1 MSAYIPET
9 VIENQDVAHDE
20 AHTEAFYKSD
30 IFDGSTEVILDHLLS
45 VPVPPEKLKTLG
57 NPDSALN
64 RDIGQIWSGEAEPTN
79 LSILKS
85 PRFIENTQ
93 PDVYPT
99 LDAFKEAIHL
109 EVQKRAE
116 ENHYLN
122 LFKDLISRAT
132 RSEDFVKLVD
142 IRDFFLEYSDHRN
155 IALGSFMNRISN
167 RSVELVEDPDYG
179 DASPIEAAEIILP
192 ATRHLLELEHQ
203 RTDQESDEINIHLS
217 STLLNNRSGT
227 AEDITQLRLR
237 DLLSADGYQG
247 FGATASAKR
256 QAYLSSERY
265 ITKGTLLSVRKAL
278 SEYGYIGLPEGV
290 EAISDIH
297 GTVVKTL
304 KILADPAHVTISQN
318 PNEAESSQR
327 IANSI
332 LGAYDKLKHAPKYGG
347 QKGVPLNTPVKIA
360 NILTPD
366 LNEREGLVGEQALEP
381 LQEDGYVDLPAAF
394 QRILF
399 AINPRFLRE
408 ATEGSIKETNS
419 QLRLVMVYID
429 ALAQQWTDYQK
440 LQPGL
445 SVGDYVL
452 RLNANGYSSPEIAD
466 QLEAISTDRPDRKAS
481 DHIANVIDRKS

>member
-1 MSAYIPET
+1 
-9 VIENQDVAHDE
+9 
-20 AHTEAFYKSD
+20 
-30 IFDGSTEVILDHLLS
+30 
-45 VPVPPEKLKTLG
+45 
-57 NPDSALN
+57 
-64 RDIGQIWSGEAEPTN
+64 
-79 LSILKS
+79 
-85 PRFIENTQ
+85 
-93 PDVYPT
+93 
-99 LDAFKEAIHL
+99 
-109 EVQKRAE
+109 
-116 ENHYLN
+116 
-122 LFKDLISRAT
+122 
-132 RSEDFVKLVD
+132 
-142 IRDFFLEYSDHRN
+142 
-155 IALGSFMNRISN
+155 MNRISN

-347 QKGVPLNTPVKIA
+347 QKGVPLNTTVKIA

-481 DHIANVIDRKS
+481 DHIANVIRDPNTRKSRVIFERSRPGYGVIS